1 MGFIDV
7 FSHFEPKSFL
17 EDGLNKIG
25 VVSFANEDF
34 ERSLVLFYFQRN
46 KQVVS
51 EVYCE
56 KKFSKLLQFDI
67 NWCLMPNGLIH
78 VRNIQFLFK
87 YSCAML
93 SMSK

>member
-78 VRNIQFLFK
+78 VRNI
-87 YSCAML
+87 
-93 SMSK
+93 